1 MKIKPS
7 AALALSAPVFLCA
20 NAALAQ
26 GFSWEGEIEIAN
38 ESVLSSDDAAAE
50 IRDTFAVITAS
61 GAYTF
66 GNGVELFAT
75 VTAESLTDAADDR
88 TFDDMGVYIE
98 ELGVSFGIG
107 SATTVS
113 VGKLHPVFGTA
124 WDDAAGYFG
133 SSIAED
139 YELVEQIGILADVEL
154 NGAGTLS
161 FGVFYADD
169 SGLSRSVGY
178 DRGRTATADGG
189 AGNTGELDNFAIQ
202 WTQETGNTR
211 YHIGARHLSAGAGD
225 VDDEQGFVAGLAHA
239 FDGGFG
245 LYGEVA
251 SFSNAGGSA
260 DDALYATLTGAYTI
274 GNVTL
279 SGGLVHRDLDSA
291 GETDLITIGADYE
304 FENGF
309 TLGGGLARVDEAG
322 TKSTVFGVNL
332 IIPLGA

>member
-1 MKIKPS
+1 MKIKTS

-26 GFSWEGEIEIAN
+26 GFSWEGEIELAN

-61 GAYTF
+61 GAYSF
-66 GNGVELFAT
+66 GNGAGLFAT
-75 VTAESLTDAADDR
+75 VTAESLTDATDDR

-107 SATTVS
+107 GSTTVS

-133 SSIAED
+133 SSIAEN
-139 YELVEQIGILADVEL
+139 YELAEQIGILADVEL
-154 NGAGTLS
+154 AGAGTLS

-169 SGLSRSVGY
+169 SGLSRSIGY
-178 DRGRTATADGG
+178 DRGRTTTADGG

-202 WTQETGNTR
+202 WAQETGSTR
-211 YHIGARHLSAGAGD
+211 FHIGARHLSAGTGD
-225 VDDEQGFVAGLAHA
+225 ADDEQGFVAGFAHS
-239 FDGGFG
+239 FDGGFD
-245 LYGEVA
+245 LYGEAA

-260 DDALYATLTGAYTI
+260 DDALYATLTGAYAI
-274 GNVTL
+274 GSVTL
-279 SGGLVHRDLDSA
+279 SGGLVHRDLDTS

-304 FENGF
+304 FANGA
-309 TLGGGLARVDEAG
+309 TVSGGLARTDEAG
-322 TKSTVFGVNL
+322 IKSTVLGVNL
-332 IIPLGA
+332 VLPLGT

>member
-1 MKIKPS
+1 MKIKTS

-38 ESVLSSDDAAAE
+38 ESVVSSDDATAE

-61 GAYTF
+61 GAYSF
-66 GNGVELFAT
+66 GNGVELFTT

-88 TFDDMGVYIE
+88 NFDDMGVYIE

-107 SATTVS
+107 EYTTVS

-133 SSIAED
+133 STIAED
-139 YELVEQIGILADVEL
+139 YELIEQIGILADVEL
-154 NGAGTLS
+154 QGAGTLS

-169 SGLSRSVGY
+169 SGLSRSIGY
-178 DRGRTATADGG
+178 DRGRTTTADGG

-202 WTQETGNTR
+202 WSQEAGETS

-225 VDDEQGFVAGLAHA
+225 VDDEQGFVAGVAHS
-239 FDGGFG
+239 FDAGFDV
-245 LYGEVA
+245 YAEVA

-274 GNVTL
+274 GSVTL
-279 SGGLVHRDLDSA
+279 SGGYVHRDLDTS
-291 GETDLITIGADYE
+291 GETDLYTIGADYE
-304 FENGF
+304 FRNGA
-309 TLGGGLARVDEAG
+309 TVGGGIARIDEDG
-322 TKSTVFGVNL
+322 TKSTVLGVNL
-332 IIPLGA
+332 IIPLGS

>member
-1 MKIKPS
+1 MKIKSS
-7 AALALSAPVFLCA
+7 AALALSAPALLCA

-38 ESVLSSDDAAAE
+38 ESALSSDDTASE

-61 GAYTF
+61 GAYAF
-66 GNGVELFAT
+66 GNGVEIFAT
-75 VTAESLTDAADDR
+75 VTAESLTDATDDR

-107 SATTVS
+107 EATTVS
-113 VGKLHPVFGTA
+113 AGKLHPVFGTA

-178 DRGRTATADGG
+178 DRGRTTTADGG

-202 WTQETGNTR
+202 WAQEAGNTR
-211 YHIGARHLSAGAGD
+211 YHIGARHLSAGTGD
-225 VDDEQGFVAGLAHA
+225 VDDEQGVVAGLAHS
-239 FDGGFG
+239 FDGGFD

-274 GNVTL
+274 GSVTL
-279 SGGLVHRDLDSA
+279 SGGLVHRDLDTS

-304 FENGF
+304 FSSGA
-309 TLGGGLARVDEAG
+309 TVSGGLARVDEAG
-322 TKSTVFGVNL
+322 TKSTVLGVNL
-332 IIPLGA
+332 VIPLGA